1 MFVVKEDFN
10 LLRNDTQTSLINVKK
25 TIQQNQVELSER
37 DEKIHNRFQLV
48 LWEAEFEEQKKKL
61 ATKDMIQQ
69 LKEEVSKLAVEQE
82 VQRMLGELDK
92 HCQQMQ
98 GQIDN
103 DLATRKEAKKLLVQ
117 IQEVDQRVQ
126 ENSDKDAERDVKITK
141 S

>member
-1 MFVVKEDFN
+1 M
-10 LLRNDTQTSLINVKK
+10 QLINVKK

-117 IQEVDQRVQ
+117 IEEVDQRVQ
-126 ENSDKDAERDVKITK
+126 ENSDKDAERDVKIAK